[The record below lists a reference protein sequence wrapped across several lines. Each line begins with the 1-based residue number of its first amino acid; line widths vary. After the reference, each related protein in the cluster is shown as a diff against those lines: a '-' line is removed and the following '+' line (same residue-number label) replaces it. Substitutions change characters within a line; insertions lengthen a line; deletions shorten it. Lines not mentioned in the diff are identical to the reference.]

1 MGCLYYGTI
10 NIESPACW
18 KVNFLQEM
26 IWSHFQ
32 PNLVLQHVNNSASSC
47 SVLAAVISVARPS
60 FHVYTNSQTHTRTE
74 SGLSCYGF
82 QGYGNLGLF
91 GLECRDS
98 LALSDRYAGVIVV
111 ALNFLQ
117 GPSYLS
123 YCRDCV
129 LVCAK
134 VFAQGLWL
142 PAVKPNQRPLSV
154 MIIVLF
160 VYFKKSSRFSSYCL
174 HIHNNVFLIFK
185 YIHKSLLLTA

>member
-47 SVLAAVISVARPS
+47 SVLAAVISVVRPS

-134 VFAQGLWL
+134 VFAQGL
-142 PAVKPNQRPLSV
+142 
-154 MIIVLF
+154 
-160 VYFKKSSRFSSYCL
+160 CL
-174 HIHNNVFLIFK
+174 QWN
-185 YIHKSLLLTA
+185 LTKDL